1 MNFLKINCTLIL
13 FVYSILGYTQVIPA
27 DSSKQLAE
35 VEVSTSRLTLFSNSN
50 KVETFDSTL
59 LSRYSTS
66 NLADVLANESQ
77 IFIKS
82 YGKLEVE

>member
-1 MNFLKINCTLIL
+1 M
-13 FVYSILGYTQVIPA
+13 YSILGYTQVIPA

-66 NLADVLANESQ
+66 NLADVLAS
-77 IFIKS
+77 
-82 YGKLEVE
+82 G